1 MASRLRLLAQASGA
15 EEDLLIIDAA
25 LAAAGCPRPTA
36 PPLAHKVARGCLR
49 VLILQRAHGIIA
61 RDRGNEHADRIARS
75 WGKLQLRCTRSIGP
89 THNEQKLP
97 DRERRLVELTAQLID
112 SGRTAAERVDPP
124 PQTLWEQL
132 AREAYLGFQSEF
144 GKDFETSL
152 QWVWQEHTME
162 EISAVGHAF
171 HRTKGTSCDSWDKLF
186 LQQRPVSEITETISV
201 DKLNRLRGARNHNWL
216 VHISGSGGFCPRSC
230 ALPTICPNAS
240 AMWDRKASPN
250 RSPSMACSLT
260 APNPCPNSAAR

>member
-1 MASRLRLLAQASGA
+1 MLALDAGDSLEVGSMGSRLRLLAQASGA

-36 PPLAHKVARGCLR
+36 PPLAQQVARGCLR
-49 VLILQRAHGIIA
+49 VLILQRAHGSIA
-61 RDRGNEHADRIARS
+61 RGGGNKHADRIARS

-89 THNEQKLP
+89 TPNAQKLL

-112 SGRTAAERVDPP
+112 SGLIAAEGVEPP

-132 AREAYLGFQSEF
+132 AREAYSGFQSEF
-144 GKDFETSL
+144 GNDFETSL

-186 LQQRPVSEITETISV
+186 LQQRPVS
-201 DKLNRLRGARNHNWL
+201 
-216 VHISGSGGFCPRSC
+216 
-230 ALPTICPNAS
+230 
-240 AMWDRKASPN
+240 
-250 RSPSMACSLT
+250 
-260 APNPCPNSAAR
+260 